1 MLQIISTYNSVNLI
15 INDNNNFLSIS
26 DMNHDIQR
34 YREIYH
40 RDNIYFLFP
49 LVNIAN
55 VRIGQEITAHLNFL
69 CPIINANVNMRI
81 VGNGRN

>member
-1 MLQIISTYNSVNLI
+1 MIITIFFQYRLARK
-15 INDNNNFLSIS
+15 
-26 DMNHDIQR
+26 IQR

-69 CPIINANVNMRI
+69 CLIINANVNMRI
-81 VGNGRN
+81 VGNERN

>member
-1 MLQIISTYNSVNLI
+1 MLQIIYTYISVYLI
-15 INDNNNFLSIS
+15 IDV
-26 DMNHDIQR
+26 QR

>member
-26 DMNHDIQR
+26 D
-34 YREIYH
+34 YRKIYH
-40 RDNIYFLFP
+40 RANIYFLFP

>member
-15 INDNNNFLSIS
+15 INDNNNFLIIS
-26 DMNHDIQR
+26 D
-34 YREIYH
+34 YRETYH

>member
-26 DMNHDIQR
+26 D

>member
-26 DMNHDIQR
+26 D
-34 YREIYH
+34 YREIYN

>member
-1 MLQIISTYNSVNLI
+1 MLQIISTNNSVNLI
-15 INDNNNFLSIS
+15 FNVNNNFPFNIGI
-26 DMNHDIQR
+26 HR
-34 YREIYH
+34 YRKMYY
-40 RDNIYFLFP
+40 RDNIYSLFP